1 MVAGALGIIISSPGQ
16 SYAVA
21 IFIEHIIADLEISRG
36 LLSTLYTGA
45 TLLASFALPMVGR
58 QIDRYGARIMVSV
71 IAVLF
76 GVACVFMGQVQN
88 AFMLALGFISI
99 RFLGQGSLVLVSTYV
114 INQWWIQRRGLAMG
128 ITGMLMSILG
138 IGAFPILINA
148 MIPAYGWRTTY
159 MLLGAGVIL
168 LMLPIG
174 LLFFR
179 NRPEAYGLI
188 PDATPAA
195 KDAGNTDD
203 RLPVIEE
210 DNWTLAEAMRTSIF
224 WIVSAGVATIS
235 MLATGLFFHMVSIFA
250 DNGLSVDVAAATFI
264 PIALTTAVM
273 TLLSGILVD
282 RIPVRAL
289 LATALTIQSVSLLLA
304 SNLQGQAI
312 ILLYGILLGTTSGL
326 VRTVNSVAWAAYFG
340 RLHLGSI
347 TGVTTTI
354 LIAGSAL
361 GPMPFGMIHDIMG
374 SYEPMLYGSAA
385 LPLLLAIAC
394 LFIRKPVRPN

>member
-1 MVAGALGIIISSPGQ
+1 MIMSSPGQ

-21 IFIEHIIADLEISRG
+21 IFIEHIISDLQISRG

-58 QIDRYGARIMVSV
+58 QIDRYGARIMVSIIV
-71 IAVLF
+71 VLF

-88 AFMLALGFISI
+88 ALMLALGFISI

-148 MIPAYGWRTTY
+148 MIPAFGWRTTY
-159 MLLGAGVIL
+159 MLLGIGIVL

-188 PDATPAA
+188 PDAMPSASSTNDTA
-195 KDAGNTDD
+195 DAHF
-203 RLPVIEE
+203 EE
-210 DNWTLAEAMRTSIF
+210 NNWTLAEAMRTSIF

-250 DNGLSVDVAAATFI
+250 DNGLSVDVAAAAFV
-264 PIALTTAVM
+264 PIALTTAIM
-273 TLLSGILVD
+273 TFLSGILVD
-282 RIPVRAL
+282 RIPARVL
-289 LATALTIQSVSLLLA
+289 LATALIIQSISLLLA
-304 SNLQGQAI
+304 SNLQGQAL

-326 VRTVNSVAWAAYFG
+326 VRTVNSVAWATYFG

-361 GPMPFGMIHDIMG
+361 GPMPFGMIHDIAG
-374 SYEPMLYGSAA
+374 NYKPMLYGSAA

-394 LFIRKPVRPN
+394 VFIRKPVRPG

>member
-1 MVAGALGIIISSPGQ
+1 MVAGALGMILSSPGQ

-21 IFIEHIIADLEISRG
+21 IFIEHIISDLAISRG

-45 TLLASFALPMVGR
+45 TLMASFALPMVGR
-58 QIDRYGARIMVSV
+58 QIDQYGARTMVTIIV
-71 IAVLF
+71 LLF
-76 GVACVFMGQVQN
+76 GAACFFMGQVQN
-88 AFMLALGFISI
+88 ALMLAMGFIGI

-114 INQWWIQRRGLAMG
+114 INQWWIRQRGLAMG

-148 MIPAYGWRTTY
+148 MIPVYGWRMTY
-159 MLLGAGVIL
+159 VWLGIGLVL

-179 NRPEAYGLI
+179 NRPEAYGLVPDTKASAQKHLDANGI
-188 PDATPAA
+188 P
-195 KDAGNTDD
+195 AGSA
-203 RLPVIEE
+203 EE
-210 DNWTLAEAMRTSIF
+210 NWTLAEAMRTSIF

-282 RIPVRAL
+282 RLPIRAL
-289 LATALTIQSVSLLLA
+289 LATALVIQTISLLLA
-304 SNLQGQAI
+304 SNLHGYTVI
-312 ILLYGILLGTTSGL
+312 IYGILLGTTSGL

-361 GPMPFGMIHDIMG
+361 GPMPFGMVHDWAG
-374 SYEPMLYGSAA
+374 TYEPMLYGSAA
-385 LPLLLAIAC
+385 FPLLLAIAC
-394 LFIRKPVRPN
+394 LFIRKPEKVN